1 MAEEVEQADGDQQE
15 GGQLELLHELFYQAG
30 GGLMQ
35 VIKLLGGEEA
45 HASTVLGTL
54 SCCVELNEWP

>member
-1 MAEEVEQADGDQQE
+1 MEQADGDQQE

-45 HASTVLGTL
+45 YASTVLGTL
-54 SCCVELNEWP
+54 LC